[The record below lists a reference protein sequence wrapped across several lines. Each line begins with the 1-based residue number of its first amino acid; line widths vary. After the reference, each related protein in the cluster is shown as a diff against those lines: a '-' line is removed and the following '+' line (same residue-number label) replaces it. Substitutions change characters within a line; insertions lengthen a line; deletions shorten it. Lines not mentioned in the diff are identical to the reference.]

1 MINKE
6 KIKHIVISRTDN
18 IGDVILTLPIATIL
32 KEHFPDVKI
41 TFLAREYVRAVVEHC
56 DHVDAFLSWD
66 ALSCASE
73 MDAVAQIQ
81 AQSIDAVI
89 HAFPKKII
97 AQLMKRAKIKYRIGT
112 TRRLYHWLT
121 CNERVNFTRAKST
134 LHEAQLNCQLL
145 KPFQISSEYSLEMLR
160 DKIALRCEETVPLHL
175 QAAMDPNRFNLIVHP
190 FTNGNTREWP
200 VSHFIS
206 LIRQL
211 PADRFNVILTGS
223 KKESEI
229 IEFIKKQKN
238 IPWCASFDGEYDLGI
253 WVLVKSIKE
262 MNSFWKELLDKYL
275 NYISKKSLTIFT
287 KVSYFPRVYLLE
299 GRNNDREYVF
309 ITEPEKANIDSK
321 DIEILQL
328 LAPNARIPLL
338 EIAEK
343 LNMTPKTVASR
354 IKELQRKKVIIG
366 YRTRFDLDK
375 LSYQYFKLHINLHNI
390 TKEKEDNLRNYFFTH
405 PNIIYD
411 NRVLGGDDIEIEI
424 QVKSLQDLRKIIAD
438 IKSSFSDIIQDYHY
452 FLIYKEHKAL
462 FLVSDV

>member
-1 MINKE
+1 MIKLDLKE
-6 KIKHIVISRTDN
+6 KK
-18 IGDVILTLPIATIL
+18 IG
-32 KEHFPDVKI
+32 
-41 TFLAREYVRAVVEHC
+41 
-56 DHVDAFLSWD
+56 LSK
-66 ALSCASE
+66 
-73 MDAVAQIQ
+73 DAV
-81 AQSIDAVI
+81 S
-89 HAFPKKII
+89 
-97 AQLMKRAKIKYRIGT
+97 YRIKQLQEEGIIRQFHT
-112 TRRLYHWLT
+112 VIDVGKLGLISFRLY
-121 CNERVNFTRAKST
+121 
-134 LHEAQLNCQLL
+134 L
-145 KPFQISSEYSLEMLR
+145 KFQ
-160 DKIALRCEETVPLHL
+160 
-175 QAAMDPNRFNLIVHP
+175 N
-190 FTNGNTREWP
+190 TN
-200 VSHFIS
+200 
-206 LIRQL
+206 Q
-211 PADRFNVILTGS
+211 

-299 GRNNDREYVF
+299 GRNNDKEYVF

-328 LAPNARIPLL
+328 LTPN
-338 EIAEK
+338 
-343 LNMTPKTVASR
+343 TVASR

>member
-1 MINKE
+1 
-6 KIKHIVISRTDN
+6 
-18 IGDVILTLPIATIL
+18 
-32 KEHFPDVKI
+32 
-41 TFLAREYVRAVVEHC
+41 
-56 DHVDAFLSWD
+56 
-66 ALSCASE
+66 
-73 MDAVAQIQ
+73 
-81 AQSIDAVI
+81 
-89 HAFPKKII
+89 
-97 AQLMKRAKIKYRIGT
+97 
-112 TRRLYHWLT
+112 
-121 CNERVNFTRAKST
+121 
-134 LHEAQLNCQLL
+134 
-145 KPFQISSEYSLEMLR
+145 
-160 DKIALRCEETVPLHL
+160 
-175 QAAMDPNRFNLIVHP
+175 
-190 FTNGNTREWP
+190 
-200 VSHFIS
+200 
-206 LIRQL
+206 
-211 PADRFNVILTGS
+211 
-223 KKESEI
+223 
-229 IEFIKKQKN
+229 
-238 IPWCASFDGEYDLGI
+238 
-253 WVLVKSIKE
+253 

-299 GRNNDREYVF
+299 GRNNDKEYVF